1 MDKKIKKAMHY
12 MCADSSSCFP
22 SWQVKSHK
30 LKWLKDCLL
39 YRGITNDGE
48 IVVTPVVIATDMDKT
63 SYMMDCI
70 TGSLYKDG
78 ICKTSDYLMLLD
90 VVEESGLAKELLTKK
105 TKAMGA

>member
-1 MDKKIKKAMHY
+1 

-48 IVVTPVVIATDMDKT
+48 IVVTPVVIATDMNKT

-78 ICKTSDYLMLLD
+78 ICKTSDHLVLLD
-90 VVEESGLAKELLTKK
+90 VVETDGLYIQLMESRS
-105 TKAMGA
+105 KALGA